1 MGNTTGNNG
10 SNDDSIQE
18 DKMVVYVDELDEDY
32 FDVNDDEDASDD
44 ESSGDDDGDD
54 DDDKE
59 GGLDHV
65 DTIFKSSS
73 TYDLTDD
80 VDKPL
85 PPVTAVSIKNSN
97 TFSHSD
103 RGILMRV
110 FFSFSFF
117 ISFDQVK

>member
-1 MGNTTGNNG
+1 MGNITGNND
-10 SNDDSIQE
+10 SNDASPQE

-32 FDVNDDEDASDD
+32 FDVNGDEDASDD
-44 ESSGDDDGDD
+44 ESSGDDDD

-59 GGLDHV
+59 DGLDHV
-65 DTIFKSSS
+65 DTIFKARS

-103 RGILMRV
+103 RGILMMV

-117 ISFDQVK
+117 YFI